1 MSEARVIGTNIDKFI
16 KNLIKDA
23 IKLRASDI
31 HIEAF
36 AEYSKI
42 RLRVDGEL
50 REYMRINLSQY
61 EKLVSK
67 IKLMAKMD
75 ISEKRRPQDANLRLK
90 EFEGID
96 FRVSS
101 LNTVNGEKI
110 VLRIL
115 SIDEFKKTSRLLG
128 FSDSSIGKVD
138 QVLKKRSGMII
149 FTGPTGSGKSTSL
162 YALLNKLNTGREN
175 IISVEDPVE
184 YKIEG
189 INQVSVNE
197 KIGLTFSKSLR
208 SILRQDPD
216 IIMIGEIRDKETAQ
230 IAIRAAITG
239 HLVLSTLHTRDAL
252 SSIVRLKDLGVED
265 YLIRSAI
272 SLLASQ
278 RLVRKLCDCKKSD
291 TMTDNEYEIVSQYH
305 KIPRDKII
313 YRPNGCD
320 KCQNGYLGREAVEEV
335 ILVDKELKEILRKEG
350 DSTSKV
356 KEKLKKE
363 GFKSMLE
370 NGIDKVL
377 EGKTSF
383 EEVLGA
389 LDVD

>member
-1 MSEARVIGTNIDKFI
+1 MAEARVIGPNIDKFI

-36 AEYSKI
+36 SDYSKI
-42 RLRVDGEL
+42 RLRVDGDL

-128 FSDSSIGKVD
+128 FTEDSIGKID

-149 FTGPTGSGKSTSL
+149 FTGPTGSG
-162 YALLNKLNTGREN
+162 A
-175 IISVEDPVE
+175 D
-184 YKIEG
+184 
-189 INQVSVNE
+189 
-197 KIGLTFSKSLR
+197 
-208 SILRQDPD
+208 SI
-216 IIMIGEIRDKETAQ
+216 M
-230 IAIRAAITG
+230 
-239 HLVLSTLHTRDAL
+239 
-252 SSIVRLKDLGVED
+252 
-265 YLIRSAI
+265 
-272 SLLASQ
+272 
-278 RLVRKLCDCKKSD
+278 
-291 TMTDNEYEIVSQYH
+291 MTDTIN
-305 KIPRDKII
+305 
-313 YRPNGCD
+313 
-320 KCQNGYLGREAVEEV
+320 
-335 ILVDKELKEILRKEG
+335 
-350 DSTSKV
+350 
-356 KEKLKKE
+356 
-363 GFKSMLE
+363 
-370 NGIDKVL
+370 
-377 EGKTSF
+377 
-383 EEVLGA
+383 
-389 LDVD
+389 